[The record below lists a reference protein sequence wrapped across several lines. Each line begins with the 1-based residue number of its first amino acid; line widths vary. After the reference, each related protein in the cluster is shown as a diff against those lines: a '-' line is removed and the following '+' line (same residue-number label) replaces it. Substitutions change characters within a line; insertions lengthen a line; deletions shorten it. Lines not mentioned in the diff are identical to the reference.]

1 MSDALLSG
9 DIYSITD
16 AISRSRLF
24 VALVAN
30 LVSQSDE
37 GHEHESEM
45 SLAWIENNGERI
57 LPVFTGVAE
66 MHAWNPNARPLRTE
80 SAEAVAAAL
89 AEGAVGVLVNPR
101 ANPEVTPGAPALS
114 ITGAAARALAL
125 GYRLYPQWQ
134 DPAIEAALERALEG
148 EPVATAFLKAPDAGE
163 QVDLV
168 VVLVMVP
175 QRDVAVRVME
185 KLGADP
191 EVTVRLER
199 GIDLAVLPV
208 LEG

>member
-1 MSDALLSG
+1 VSDALLDG
-9 DIYSITD
+9 DIYAITD

-30 LVSQSDE
+30 LVSRSAE
-37 GHEHESEM
+37 GHEQESEM
-45 SLAWIENNGERI
+45 SLAWIENDGERI

-66 MHAWNPNARPLRTE
+66 MHAWNPKARPMRTE

-89 AEGAVGVLVNPR
+89 AEGAVGVLLNPG
-101 ANPEVTPGAPALS
+101 VTPGVRTHALS

-148 EPVATAFLKAPDAGE
+148 EPVATAFLKAPDAGDE
-163 QVDLV
+163 VDLV

-175 QRDVAVRVME
+175 QTDVAVRVME